1 MHRMQRK
8 NIFGLKANNFVFL
21 ILFFEI
27 NIPYL
32 FLFFIELSW
41 YHVSSYGFRK
51 FTRFGMILFFIA
63 FLIFLDLESV
73 VIILDFVFF
82 LICILSISLC
92 DKKMIG
98 LQRFTSHLSNNDRLL
113 DSTRGFWQ
121 HYLILLVFCF
131 LMFFLLI
138 LSFYNFI
145 LDDSRSLFS

>member
-98 LQRFTSHLSNNDRLL
+98 LL

-121 HYLILLVFCF
+121 HYLILVVFCF

>member
-1 MHRMQRK
+1 MQIK

-98 LQRFTSHLSNNDRLL
+98 LL
-113 DSTRGFWQ
+113 DSTRGF
-121 HYLILLVFCF
+121 
-131 LMFFLLI
+131 
-138 LSFYNFI
+138 
-145 LDDSRSLFS
+145 